1 MVKKFW
7 IEEHDGADKYFMIFG
22 PIQLEVDYDD
32 VDHKEQD
39 RLAEKLVRILNNYW
53 TD

>member
-7 IEEHDGADKYFMIFG
+7 IEEHDGADKYFMIYG
-22 PIQLEVDYDD
+22 PIELKIDYDD
-32 VDHKEQD
+32 ADHKEQD